1 MKESAMAEQRPPES
15 SGTSPAQESGR
26 QERDPAHEVRTQG
39 SETARQVAQTAS
51 ASYEQGRAQLE
62 QAGQSLEESIRERP
76 LESVLIAAGIGLF
89 LAFLWK
95 R

>member
-1 MKESAMAEQRPPES
+1 MAEQGPTGR

-26 QERDPAHEVRTQG
+26 QERDPAHEMRTQTD
-39 SETARQVAQTAS
+39 ETARQVARTAS
-51 ASYEQGRAQLE
+51 ASYEQGREQLE
-62 QAGQSLEESIRERP
+62 QAGQSLEETIRARP
-76 LESVLIAAGIGLF
+76 LESVLIAAGIGLL

>member
-1 MKESAMAEQRPPES
+1 MAEQRPPGS
-15 SGTSPAQESGR
+15 SGPSPAQE
-26 QERDPAHEVRTQG
+26 RDQAHEVSTQVR
-39 SETARQVAQTAS
+39 ETGRQVAQTAS
-51 ASYEQGRAQLE
+51 ASYEQGREQLE
-62 QAGQSLEESIRERP
+62 QVGQSLEENIRAKP